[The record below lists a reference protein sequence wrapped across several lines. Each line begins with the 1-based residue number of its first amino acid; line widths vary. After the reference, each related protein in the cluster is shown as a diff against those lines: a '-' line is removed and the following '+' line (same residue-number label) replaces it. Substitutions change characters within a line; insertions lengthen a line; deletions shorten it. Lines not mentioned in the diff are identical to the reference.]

1 VLVYDY
7 IVVGAGSAGSVV
19 AARLSEDP
27 ATRVLVLEGG
37 PPDDLPE
44 IAMPAAAPSLW
55 GGPLVWDNVTVPQ
68 RHAAQRV
75 IPWPSGRALGGSSS
89 INGMIYVRGN
99 PLDYDGWRDAH
110 GCTGWGHADLLPYF
124 LRAEDQQRGAS
135 AWHGTGGPLR
145 VEDQRY
151 EHPLSRAWLD
161 AAVAWGLPPN
171 EDFNGARQDGA
182 GHYQMTQR
190 GGRRWSAAD
199 AYLRPA
205 MARPNL
211 TVETGAHAG
220 RLLLEGDRAAGVRYL
235 RDGAV
240 REARATREVVVAC
253 GAVKSPQLL
262 LVSGIGPA
270 GDLRAKRIP
279 VVVDAPA
286 VGAGL
291 QDHPMVLVGWRA
303 PGTRNLWEEATP
315 GNLDL
320 WRREGRGPMASFGAE
335 AGGFARSSGDRPAP
349 DLQFG
354 AIPGPPPLPELG
366 PPTRRAVGTLAGAV
380 HVRSRGRV
388 TLASADPA
396 ARPLVDPAYFAAE
409 DDLEVLVAGV
419 RMAREIAASEPLAGI
434 TDGELTPGAEVDG
447 DDRVRDWI
455 RATSGTMFHPT
466 GTCAMG
472 GAAEAVCDPELRVR
486 GVAGLR
492 VVDASVMPAAPRGN
506 TNAPTIAVAERA
518 ADLIRG
524 DTPLSA
530 PEPARELVYC
540 DGAAS
545 PSRRYSTG
553 GTP

>member
-1 VLVYDY
+1 LEVLVYDY
-7 IVVGAGSAGSVV
+7 IVIGAGSAGSVV

-27 ATRVLVLEGG
+27 ATSVLVLEGG

-44 IAMPAAAPSLW
+44 IAMPAATPALW
-55 GGPLVWDNVTVPQ
+55 GGPLTWGDATVPQ
-68 RHAAQRV
+68 RHAARRV
-75 IPWPSGRALGGSSS
+75 IPWPSGRTLGGSSS
-89 INGMIYVRGN
+89 INGMIYIRGN
-99 PLDYDGWRDAH
+99 PLDYDNWRDAY

-124 LRAEDQQRGAS
+124 LRAEDQQRGGS

-151 EHPLSRAWLD
+151 EHPLSRAWLE
-161 AAVAWGLPPN
+161 AAIAWGLPGN
-171 EDFNGARQDGA
+171 EDFNGAHQEGA
-182 GHYQMTQR
+182 GHYQVTQR

-211 TVETGAHAG
+211 TVETGAHVT
-220 RLLLEGDRAAGVRYL
+220 RLLLEGERATGVRYL
-235 RDGAV
+235 HHGTV
-240 REARATREVVVAC
+240 REAGATREVVVAC

-262 LVSGIGPA
+262 LLSGIGPA
-270 GDLRAKRIP
+270 DDLRAHDLP

-291 QDHPMVLVGWRA
+291 QDHPMVLTGWRA
-303 PGTRNLWEEATP
+303 PGTRNLWEEATAD
-315 GNLDL
+315 NLER

-335 AGGFARSSGDRPAP
+335 AGGFTRSSGDHPAP

-366 PPTRRAVGTLAGAV
+366 PPTQRAVGTLVGAV

-396 ARPLVDPAYFAAE
+396 ARPQIDPAYFAAE

-419 RMAREIAASEPLAGI
+419 RIVREIAAREPLASI
-434 TDGELTPGAEVDG
+434 TDGELMPGEEVDD
-447 DDRVRDWI
+447 DDRVREWV
-455 RATSGTMFHPT
+455 RATAGTMFHPT

-492 VVDASVMPAAPRGN
+492 VVDASVMPATPRGN

-524 DTPLSA
+524 DTPLSV
-530 PEPARELVYC
+530 PEPARELV
-540 DGAAS
+540 
-545 PSRRYSTG
+545 
-553 GTP
+553 